1 MLSANILAHRR
12 LPVIKRFKCS
22 IKPLYRSWKALKL
35 NESSNEKRAWKTHVQ
50 QLYSGTGIC
59 KFVTHTEAVVTSR
72 RLWLHCSPVT
82 GSDLRRRRRI
92 SLHRAVVRV
101 ACVARRSIACD
112 REKSLTHE
120 TFLRLSFQP
129 NTVEVELSCFWPF
142 SLVTFPLNRN
152 LGKLVSRETG
162 LGPGPQDRVVITW
175 FSVFSVLS
183 VTGFFIAISL
193 VRLYWLVSAS

>member
-1 MLSANILAHRR
+1 MLHEAALQKLKGSYVER
-12 LPVIKRFKCS
+12 KQQ
-22 IKPLYRSWKALKL
+22 WKAREENPRTATVQWYRNLQVRHSHR
-35 NESSNEKRAWKTHVQ
+35 SSSDVEKALTA
-50 QLYSGTGIC
+50 L
-59 KFVTHTEAVVTSR
+59 FTSN
-72 RLWLHCSPVT
+72 
-82 GSDLRRRRRI
+82 LRRRRRI